1 MSWLK
6 GGRVTPLKIRL
17 VRGQSLPRRRR
28 TARSFPARCSRQ
40 YRYRP
45 WPHCIR
51 PHFER
56 VVNGG
61 HGSDCSV
68 DRLGRRF
75 GYSRGHTGSHFL
87 ASHDGALPDF
97 ERALAFALLGG
108 TIALGYFRHRD
119 LLVGI
124 LLAIIFAALLEAGQ
138 NFVPGRHGHIHDLLI
153 KALAV
158 ILGAAV
164 VWILRRMQRCPQLP
178 AQRP

>member
-1 MSWLK
+1 MFQACCNA
-6 GGRVTPLKIRL
+6 GQGR
-17 VRGQSLPRRRR
+17 
-28 TARSFPARCSRQ
+28 RSALRCE
-40 YRYRP
+40 
-45 WPHCIR
+45 CIQ

-61 HGSDCSV
+61 HGWIA
-68 DRLGRRF
+68 RWIA
-75 GYSRGHTGSHFL
+75 L
-87 ASHDGALPDF
+87 AVAVAIAAVTLSPISFRPKTIAPANV

-124 LLAIIFAALLEAGQ
+124 LLAIVFAVLLEAGQ
-138 NFVPGRHGHIHDLLI
+138 NFVLGRHGQMYDLLI

-164 VWILRRMQRCPQLP
+164 VWILRRMQHGPQLP
-178 AQRP
+178 PQ